1 MTLAML
7 RKRLRRV
14 GRRVGIDAATALGLD
29 SQTRSAE
36 RRDMRTTGTQIV
48 RVMFFH
54 DSPAADAQRFRDQLS
69 WLREHFNVIDF
80 NVFKSLCDGST
91 VLRDGRP
98 AAMLTFDDGMAS
110 NYEMAAPVL
119 EDAGMRGLFFV
130 VPHFSMRTGDA
141 ARAFYV
147 ERIRNRPPGL
157 TAMSPKQ
164 IRELAHRGH
173 TIGNHTLT
181 HARLSATPPS
191 EYESE
196 ILTSADIIE
205 SWIDRPVEA
214 FSWPFVWD
222 GITPEAHRVI
232 LSRHQYCFT
241 PCSGR
246 VNMRADSPALVWRTS
261 VETSYDLLEFRF
273 KCSRLPDYLS
283 ARRRARLQSI
293 LPTRT
298 VTPNDARKK
307 SKLPGAMSKSIP
319 LVHDGGL
326 SWND

>member
-1 MTLAML
+1 VTATML

-14 GRRVGIDAATALGLD
+14 GRRIGIDAATAIGLD
-29 SQTRSAE
+29 SQTRGAE
-36 RRDMRTTGTQIV
+36 RRDMRRTGAQIV
-48 RVMFFH
+48 RVLFFH
-54 DSPAADAQRFRDQLS
+54 DSPAADGCRFKDQLS
-69 WLREHFNVIDF
+69 WLSEHFNVIDF
-80 NVFKSLCDGST
+80 DTFKRLCDGAA
-91 VLRDGRP
+91 VLEDGRP

-110 NYEMAAPVL
+110 NYEMAAPLL
-119 EDAGMRGLFFV
+119 EDAGMRGVFFV

-157 TAMSPKQ
+157 TAMSPEQ
-164 IRELAHRGH
+164 IRELADRGH

-205 SWIDRPVEA
+205 SWIGRPVEA
-214 FSWPFVWD
+214 FSWPFVWN
-222 GITPEAHRVI
+222 GITPEAYRVI
-232 LSRHQYCFT
+232 LSRHRYCFT

-246 VNMRADSPALVWRTS
+246 VDLRVDSPALVWRTS
-261 VETSYDLLEFRF
+261 VETSYDLSEFRF
-273 KCSRLPDYLS
+273 KCSRLPDHVA
-283 ARRRARLQSI
+283 ARRRAHLQSM

-307 SKLPGAMSKSIP
+307 SKLPGATSKSMP
-319 LVHDGGL
+319 LVHDSRL
-326 SWND
+326 F